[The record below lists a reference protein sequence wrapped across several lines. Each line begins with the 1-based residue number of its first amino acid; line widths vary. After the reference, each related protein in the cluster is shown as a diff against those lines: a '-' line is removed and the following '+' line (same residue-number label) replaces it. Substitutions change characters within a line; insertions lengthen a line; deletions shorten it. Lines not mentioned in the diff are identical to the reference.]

1 MIGINSK
8 RYLPSFLL
16 ALAALTL
23 IAVAFLYVGVQPYN
37 GFFYDFFSYRVYDI
51 APDGPAEQAGL
62 QVGDRLAEVRGVPVE
77 QAASIYGQGKAG
89 DTVTFSIL
97 RGDQSLSLPLVLTTP
112 PLSVTLTRLEP
123 LLIALSF
130 WFIAVAVLVLKPA
143 AREAQLFFLFCL
155 AGSGV
160 LVAGELSR
168 FRLDIATRLF
178 NILLAWLS
186 PLVFHFHALF
196 PQRKAFFLRRSN
208 LKLLYSLGLGLSLP
222 YALWLYAHPWEAF
235 WYSSLYRGLRIV
247 FALSALAS
255 VGLLLHAYRTTGD
268 IRIRRRVRLIVLG
281 TAWASAPLV
290 LLSLLPEALT
300 GSRLVAYEVSFL
312 TLPLIPLSYAVAI
325 YKYNLLDIDR
335 FLNRS
340 LVHFILVVFWVG
352 SYLLLVAA
360 LNVWLPDAMFARPL
374 LGALVTL
381 VMAMTLVSLRQRT
394 QRWVDR
400 VFYGGWYDYRSVVAG
415 VSAVL
420 SEAQDEAALVE
431 QLINQVATT
440 MGLKG
445 AALFLTDEE
454 DVLTLRGCTGF
465 GCLSKQAP
473 LSLDSPL
480 AQLLR
485 QEGKPLE
492 HSDVQRQ
499 LVGASISDTEQAW
512 LATKQVQLWIPL
524 VFKGELK
531 GLLLMGSKEGDDFFS
546 IEDLRILKTLAHQAA
561 LAAENILLLESLRR
575 QVKEL
580 TFLSSELEATH
591 RRLLTS
597 REDERKRLAR
607 DLHDQL
613 LQDLF
618 ALNIGLQTTVG
629 MVGDDSIVERLV
641 TMRQDVTCL
650 ADEVRR
656 LCVELRPPSLS
667 ILGLADAIRSYTNE
681 WAERR
686 ENIRV
691 VGSFAS
697 WDVANPKLTITL
709 ELAQDRKRLDDQVA
723 IALFRVYQEAL
734 VNVEKHAT
742 AENVW
747 VREQLEKERVELNI
761 RDDGCGFDVPKHLG
775 QFVRQGHFG
784 LLGGQERMAAVGGG
798 IQVTSEPGAGT
809 ELHAW
814 APVNGNEDNV

>member
-1 MIGINSK
+1 
-8 RYLPSFLL
+8 LPPFTF
-16 ALAALTL
+16 ALVTL
-23 IAVAFLYVGVQPYN
+23 VLIIVAFPYAGSQPYS
-37 GFFYDFFSYRVYDI
+37 GLFYTLSYQVYDI
-51 APDGPAEQAGL
+51 ALDSPADQAGL
-62 QVGDRLAEVRGVPVE
+62 QAGDQLIKVDGVPIE
-77 QAASIYGQGKAG
+77 QMSPLYGQKKAG
-89 DTVTFSIL
+89 DTVVLSIL
-97 RGDQSLSLPLVLTTP
+97 RGDQLLSLSLVLTTP
-112 PLSVTLTRLEP
+112 PFSVIVTCLEP

-130 WFIAVAVLVLKPA
+130 WFIAVVVLALKPT
-143 AREAQLFFLFCL
+143 ARDAQLFFLFCL
-155 AGSGV
+155 VGAGV
-160 LVAGELSR
+160 LAAGELSS
-168 FRLDIATRLF
+168 FHLSVASSLF
-178 NILLAWLS
+178 GILLAWLS
-186 PLVFHFHALF
+186 PLVIHFHAIF
-196 PQRKAFFLRRSN
+196 PQRKTLLLQRLSP
-208 LKLLYSLGLGLSLP
+208 KLLYGLGLGLSLP
-222 YALWLYAHPWEAF
+222 YVLWPPSHLQMAF
-235 WYSSLYRGLRIV
+235 WFPWLSYSLRII
-247 FALSALAS
+247 FALSALA
-255 VGLLLHAYRTTGD
+255 GAAFLLHTYRTTQD
-268 IRIRRRVRLIVLG
+268 RRIRRQVRLVVIG
-281 TAWASAPLV
+281 TAWASAPLA

-340 LVHFILVVFWVG
+340 LVHFILAVFWVG

-400 VFYGGWYDYRSVVAG
+400 AFYGGWYDYRSVVAG

-431 QLINQVATT
+431 QLIHRVATT

-445 AALFLTDEE
+445 AALFLASEE
-454 DVLTLRGCTGF
+454 NMLTLRGCTGF
-465 GCLSKQAP
+465 GCLSEQVP
-473 LSLDSPL
+473 LSLDGSL

-485 QEGKPLE
+485 QKGKPLE

-499 LVGASISDTEQAW
+499 LVGASMSDTERAW
-512 LATKQVQLWIPL
+512 LTMRQVQLWIPL

-531 GLLLMGSKEGDDFFS
+531 GLLLMGSKEGNDFFS

-629 MVGDDSIVERLV
+629 MVGDDSIVERLG
-641 TMRQDVTCL
+641 TMRQDVTRL

-697 WDVANPKLTITL
+697 WDVANPNLTITL

-747 VREQLEKERVELNI
+747 VREQLEKDQVELNI
-761 RDDGCGFDVPKHLG
+761 RDDGRGFDVPKHLG